1 MTLKAPTVLY
11 TFLFNIMSRS
21 IALGMLRQGNNGE
34 QILNILE
41 TIYQDIRTEVC
52 ESEGIADCPENEDE
66 IQALLMS

>member
-1 MTLKAPTVLY
+1 
-11 TFLFNIMSRS
+11 MSRS

-66 IQALLMS
+66 IQALLMF

>member
-1 MTLKAPTVLY
+1 
-11 TFLFNIMSRS
+11 MSRS
-21 IALGMLRQGNNGE
+21 MILSLLRQGNNGE